1 MNILKIDRGMSKLFW
16 RCERGGGGWWYAKHL
31 EFRRWVQP
39 NSYADRFTAN
49 KKLELNMRQSLIEK
63 YSISIMDRNGKD
75 AKKECHHNWPI
86 FFLLFK
92 KKSSLFHSIDQEYR
106 IKNDARREWNMWRG
120 EHVLWIDLLVFY
132 SIQIEASYKEFDDIE
147 WCFLGNLHRKSKQYD
162 FSFRRQLSDLVNI
175 YSE

>member
-16 RCERGGGGWWYAKHL
+16 RCERGGGGRWYAEHL

-92 KKSSLFHSIDQEYR
+92 KKILIIPFNRSRVSDQKWWEERMEHVERRTCAMNRSFGLLFHTNRSFLQR
-106 IKNDARREWNMWRG
+106 IRWYWMM
-120 EHVLWIDLLVFY
+120 
-132 SIQIEASYKEFDDIE
+132 
-147 WCFLGNLHRKSKQYD
+147 
-162 FSFRRQLSDLVNI
+162 FSR
-175 YSE
+175 